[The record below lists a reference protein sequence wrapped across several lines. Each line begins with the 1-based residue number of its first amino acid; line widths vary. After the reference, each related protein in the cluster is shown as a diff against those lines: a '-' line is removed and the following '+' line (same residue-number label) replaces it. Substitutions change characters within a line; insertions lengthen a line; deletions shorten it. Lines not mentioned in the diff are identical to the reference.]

1 MAILTRKWRVL
12 YVRPRWEK
20 KVEDQLT
27 ERNIENFL
35 PLREE
40 IRQWTDRKKRVIVPL
55 FPGYI
60 FVNVSERE
68 RVDTFD
74 VPGVMKYVNFSGVL
88 AEVRPDVIESLRI
101 AVSSAEELEIT
112 SDRLETGTPVRVIH
126 GPLTGMRGYMIEYRG
141 EKRIAITIES
151 IQQSLMVEVG
161 LSEVETL

>member
-1 MAILTRKWRVL
+1 MTTLTRKWRVL

-55 FPGYI
+55 FPGYL
-60 FVNVSERE
+60 FVHVNERE

-74 VPGVMKYVNFSGVL
+74 VPGVM
-88 AEVRPDVIESLRI
+88 
-101 AVSSAEELEIT
+101 
-112 SDRLETGTPVRVIH
+112 
-126 GPLTGMRGYMIEYRG
+126 
-141 EKRIAITIES
+141 
-151 IQQSLMVEVG
+151 
-161 LSEVETL
+161 